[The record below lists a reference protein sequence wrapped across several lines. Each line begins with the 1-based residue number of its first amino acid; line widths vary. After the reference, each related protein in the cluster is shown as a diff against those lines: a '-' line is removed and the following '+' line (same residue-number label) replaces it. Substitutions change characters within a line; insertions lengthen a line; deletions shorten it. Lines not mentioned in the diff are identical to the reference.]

1 VVQILLLHTNESYAE
16 MLARYVSTEYP
27 SYDVDVVSR
36 VPVPERLRALLA
48 REYDLIQTDE
58 LIANGMLATGAS
70 VVFDIPL
77 VVAIRGWAD
86 YTNAHG
92 QYGWLKDASIRART
106 RLALH
111 RASEVIFISD
121 TTSETFREQ
130 YPVSQYS
137 VVRRPIDI
145 DRYGTDRATDRE
157 TFDLLT
163 VTNLRYEEKYDGI
176 LTVLRALRPLFE
188 AHPTLRYRVAGGGQY
203 LDALRKYLG
212 DYEYA
217 DRVTVLLGFVDA
229 VEGEFAS
236 ANAFVYV
243 SFLDSYGTVVLE
255 AQAAGLPVIGGDA
268 MGVPEAVGD
277 AGEVCPR
284 HLTASAMHSTPH
296 TDDDHH
302 ESLATQSGKKM
313 ATYNEERAAGHVDV
327 WERVLDT

>member
-1 VVQILLLHTNESYAE
+1 VVKILLLHTNESYAE
-16 MLARYVSTEYP
+16 TLAHYVSTEYP

-36 VPVPERLRALLA
+36 VPVPERLRAILA

-121 TTSETFREQ
+121 TTSETFRKQ
-130 YPVSQYS
+130 YPVTQHS
-137 VVRRPIDI
+137 VIGRPVDT
-145 DRYGTDRATDRE
+145 DRYGTGRASDRE

-163 VTNLRYEEKYDGI
+163 VTNLRYEEKYDGV
-176 LTVLRALRPLFE
+176 LTVLRALQPLFGE
-188 AHPTLRYRVAGGGQY
+188 YPTLQYRVAGGGQY
-203 LDALRKYLG
+203 LEALHEYLA

-217 DRVTVLLGFVDA
+217 DRVTVLGFVEA
-229 VEGEFAS
+229 VEDEFAS
-236 ANAFVYV
+236 ADAFAYV
-243 SFLDSYGTVVLE
+243 SFLDSLGTVVLE

-268 MGVPEAVGD
+268 MGVPDAVGD
-277 AGEVCPR
+277 AGDIYPP
-284 HLTASAMHSTPH
+284 TPDGVRDALERLL
-296 TDDDHH
+296 TDDDHR
-302 ESLATQSGKKM
+302 ESLATQSRKKM
-313 ATYNEERAAGHVDV
+313 ATYNEECAAGHVDV

>member
-1 VVQILLLHTNESYAE
+1 MAYHSFLTTRCISVSSELRIYNFRLFVTDILNSGKQQCAMCIGDVVKILLLHTNESYAE
-16 MLARYVSTEYP
+16 TLAHYVSRP
-27 SYDVDVVSR
+27 SIRLMMSTSSR

-111 RASEVIFISD
+111 RASGGIFISD
-121 TTSETFREQ
+121 TTSETFRKR
-130 YPVSQYS
+130 YPVTQHS
-137 VVRRPIDI
+137 VIGRPVDT
-145 DRYGTDRATDRE
+145 DRYGTGRASDRE

-163 VTNLRYEEKYDGI
+163 VTNLRYEEKYDGV

-203 LDALRKYLG
+203 LEAL
-212 DYEYA
+212 
-217 DRVTVLLGFVDA
+217 T
-229 VEGEFAS
+229 S
-236 ANAFVYV
+236 TSPTTN
-243 SFLDSYGTVVLE
+243 T
-255 AQAAGLPVIGGDA
+255 P
-268 MGVPEAVGD
+268 
-277 AGEVCPR
+277 
-284 HLTASAMHSTPH
+284 TA
-296 TDDDHH
+296 
-302 ESLATQSGKKM
+302 
-313 ATYNEERAAGHVDV
+313 
-327 WERVLDT
+327 

>member
-1 VVQILLLHTNESYAE
+1 MVKILLLHTNESYAE
-16 MLARYVSTEYP
+16 TLAHYVSAEYP

-70 VVFDIPL
+70 VVFDVPL

-92 QYGWLKDASIRART
+92 QYGWLKNATIRART

-111 RASEVIFISD
+111 QASEVIFISD
-121 TTSETFREQ
+121 TASEIFRER

-137 VVRRPIDI
+137 VIGRPVDT
-145 DRYGTDRATDRE
+145 DRYGAGRTSGRE

-163 VTNLRYEEKYDGI
+163 VTNLRYEEKYDGV

-203 LDALRKYLG
+203 LAALREYLS

-217 DRVTVLLGFVDA
+217 DRVTALGFVSA
-229 VEGEFAS
+229 VEDEFAS
-236 ANAFVYV
+236 ANGFVYV

-255 AQAAGLPVIGGDA
+255 AQAAGLPVIGGDV
-268 MGVPEAVGD
+268 MGVPDAVGD
-277 AGEVCPR
+277 AGDICPPTSDGVR
-284 HLTASAMHSTPH
+284 NTIERLLI
-296 TDDDHH
+296 DDDHR
-302 ESLATQSGKKM
+302 ESLAAQSRRKM
-313 ATYNEERAAGHVDV
+313 ATYNQERAADHVDV
-327 WERVLDT
+327 WEHVLDP

>member
-1 VVQILLLHTNESYAE
+1 MVRILLLHTNESYAE
-16 MLARYVSTEYP
+16 TLAHYVSAEYP

-70 VVFDIPL
+70 AVFDVPL
-77 VVAIRGWAD
+77 VVTIRGWAD

-92 QYGWLKDASIRART
+92 QYGWLKNTTIQTRT

-111 RASEVIFISD
+111 QASEVIFISG
-121 TTSETFREQ
+121 TTSEMFRKQ

-137 VVRRPIDI
+137 VIGRPVDT
-145 DRYGTDRATDRE
+145 DRYGAGQTSDRE

-163 VTNLRYEEKYDGI
+163 VTNLRYEEKYDGV
-176 LTVLRALRPLFE
+176 LTVLCALRPLFKE
-188 AHPTLRYRVAGGGQY
+188 HPALRYRVAGGGQY
-203 LDALRKYLG
+203 LTALREYLS

-217 DRVTVLLGFVDA
+217 DCVTALGFVDA
-229 VEGEFAS
+229 VEDEFAS
-236 ANAFVYV
+236 ADAFVYV
-243 SFLDSYGTVVLE
+243 SFLDAYPTVVLE

-268 MGVPEAVGD
+268 VGVPDVVGEAGD
-277 AGEVCPR
+277 ISPPTSDGVRETIE
-284 HLTASAMHSTPH
+284 HLL
-296 TDDDHH
+296 TDDDHR
-302 ESLATQSGKKM
+302 ESLASQSRRKM
-313 ATYNEERAAGHVDV
+313 TTYNEERAADHVDV

>member
-1 VVQILLLHTNESYAE
+1 MVKILLLHTNESYAE
-16 MLARYVSTEYP
+16 TLAHYVSAEYP

-36 VPVPERLRALLA
+36 VPVQERLRALLA

-70 VVFDIPL
+70 VVFDVPL
-77 VVAIRGWAD
+77 VVAVRGWAD

-92 QYGWLKDASIRART
+92 QYGLFKYATIRTRT

-111 RASEVIFISD
+111 QASEVIFISD
-121 TTSETFREQ
+121 TASETFRER

-137 VVRRPIDI
+137 VIGRPVDT
-145 DRYGTDRATDRE
+145 DRYGAGRTSDRE

-163 VTNLRYEEKYDGI
+163 VTNLRYEEKYDGV

-203 LDALRKYLG
+203 LAALREYLS

-217 DRVTVLLGFVDA
+217 DRVTVLGFVDA
-229 VEGEFAS
+229 VEDEFAS
-236 ANAFVYV
+236 ADAFVYV
-243 SFLDSYGTVVLE
+243 SFLDAYPTVVLE

-268 MGVPEAVGD
+268 VGVPDVVGEAGD
-277 AGEVCPR
+277 ICPPTSEGVR
-284 HLTASAMHSTPH
+284 GTIERLL
-296 TDDDHH
+296 TDDDHR
-302 ESLATQSGKKM
+302 ESLANQSRRKM
-313 ATYNEERAAGHVDV
+313 ATYNEKRAADHVDV